1 MGQEQEGLDEF
12 EWRWQCP
19 TFDFTMREYGRP
31 MWDGASDLEGKII
44 LVWPEQGPQDVTIWA
59 SAIPELAT
67 QAERCIVATYPKL
80 VSLFARS
87 FPEVEVRPD
96 NADSSPE
103 PFDFDIHLPM
113 GSLFRSLRT
122 APISTV
128 PAFLVPDPERV
139 AFWKHRLVDLG
150 PGPYIG
156 ISWKSPLITPARSP
170 NYTSIN
176 EWAPL
181 FALPARFINLQCG
194 EADEDLAR
202 AERELGI
209 TVHNFDDLDLFDG
222 LDDVAALSAA
232 LDLSISVS
240 AAPSA
245 ITAGVGTPTWVIAWQ
260 QSPWNNFLL
269 APRGPDVTRF
279 ERNTG
284 ETWDAVFAAM
294 AGRLRDLTG

>member
-1 MGQEQEGLDEF
+1 
-12 EWRWQCP
+12 
-19 TFDFTMREYGRP
+19 
-31 MWDGASDLEGKII
+31 
-44 LVWPEQGPQDVTIWA
+44 
-59 SAIPELAT
+59 
-67 QAERCIVATYPKL
+67 
-80 VSLFARS
+80 
-87 FPEVEVRPD
+87 
-96 NADSSPE
+96 
-103 PFDFDIHLPM
+103 M

-139 AFWKHRLVDLG
+139 AFWKHLLVDLG

-156 ISWKSPLITPARSP
+156 ISWKSPLITPERSP

-240 AAPSA
+240 TAVAAIA
-245 ITAGVGTPTWVIAWQ
+245 AGTGTPVWLIAWR

-269 APRGPDVTRF
+269 APRGPNVTPF
-279 ERNTG
+279 ERNTD
-284 ETWDAVFAAM
+284 ETWDAVFATLAE
-294 AGRLRDLTG
+294 RLKTLNG